1 MFDTLREAAQFAAE
15 NFNICILCFAG
26 IGLNQQMLP
35 VFLGLLFAA
44 AVAWLFLSSR
54 LYAELRQ
61 NYPGL
66 YKKLGSPQFF
76 MKKSITVNFK
86 VIRFLLKQDHKT
98 AVDSTVIRL
107 CRGLRSLF
115 YIYIICLT
123 GSLILLFDIWGK
135 IWFG

>member
-1 MFDTLREAAQFAAE
+1 MFNTLGEVTQFAAA
-15 NFNICILCFAG
+15 NINICILPFAG

-44 AVAWLFLSSR
+44 AFAWLFLSSR

-66 YKKLGSPQFF
+66 YKKLGNPQFF
-76 MKKSITVNFK
+76 MKKSLRVNFK
-86 VIRFLLKQDHKT
+86 VIRFLLKQDYET
-98 AVDSTVIRL
+98 VEDSTVIRL
-107 CRGLRSLF
+107 CQGLRSLF

-123 GSLILLFDIWGK
+123 GSLILLFDKWGK